1 MTTTNTTNTS
11 KTSTPSGTPI
21 AKQVE
26 ILNDLFQNRFPDSD
40 GYGNY
45 FWERAIVGAVQ
56 AHLVSEGQ
64 ITIESAKIDLA
75 NAFSVLL
82 EHWFSHQATDIGFSS
97 LEEIE
102 SDDTLD
108 KLEQMG
114 VVPPQ

>member
-1 MTTTNTTNTS
+1 MNTS
-11 KTSTPSGTPI
+11 KTSTPSGTPV

-56 AHLVSEGQ
+56 AHLVSDGQ
-64 ITIESAKIDLA
+64 ATLDSLQTRLNIST
-75 NAFSVLL
+75 AFDILL